1 MKDKISLIISLIVI
15 IRVLVWATVWVC
27 RSWEVCVLG
36 LDTFIRVTVVILALI
51 FTVVIGYQIINIIDV
66 NRIITNLIQRQNTIE
81 TSYLFSN
88 DYQIH

>member
-15 IRVLVWATVWVC
+15 IRVLVLATVWVC

>member
-66 NRIITNLIQRQNTIE
+66 ITNLIQRQNTIE